1 MHPQILADLASAA
14 GVDVAELYGGRGRV
28 AVALAQAKTKVDAR
42 RAGVDGPLSAPKS
55 VSVLWAL
62 ADARTGE
69 QVLAA
74 HRTAVSETVAYLQRH
89 AGHALRGHQGD
100 GQRAARIGTD
110 GLVVAAFE
118 HRTSRADD
126 PQLHTH
132 VVIANLLH
140 GVDGRWS
147 ALDTRALFRV
157 QRTAGYLYQAVLRG
171 QLTERLGV
179 RWGRVR
185 NGTAEIDGLPSGLLR
200 EFSRRRAAIED
211 ALAASGR
218 AGVAAAQVACLTTRP
233 AKSGRTVTALLPD
246 WWQRA
251 QAHLGA
257 DVTGAVR
264 RVLHRDTPLPLEKVY
279 LPLRPRGPHPRV
291 AGDPARRHQPRPG
304 AGRGDRGGLLRDPRV
319 LPLLDATTRR

>member
-1 MHPQILADLASAA
+1 MPSTRPPRGVGCAFDQLLYGDELRGAFARLSGRVDRDPTAAVHPQILADLASAA
-14 GVDVAELYGGRGRV
+14 GVDVAELYGGGRV
-28 AVALAQAKTKVDAR
+28 AVALAQAETKVRRAPRRGGRASVGAEERVGVVGAGRRPYR
-42 RAGVDGPLSAPKS
+42 RAGSRRAPDRGVRDG
-55 VSVLWAL
+55 
-62 ADARTGE
+62 
-69 QVLAA
+69 Q
-74 HRTAVSETVAYLQRH
+74 YLQRH

-171 QLTERLGV
+171 QLAERLGV
-179 RWGRVR
+179 RWGLVR

-251 QAHLGA
+251 QAHLG
-257 DVTGAVR
+257 VT
-264 RVLHRDTPLPLEKVY
+264 
-279 LPLRPRGPHPRV
+279 
-291 AGDPARRHQPRPG
+291 
-304 AGRGDRGGLLRDPRV
+304 
-319 LPLLDATTRR
+319 